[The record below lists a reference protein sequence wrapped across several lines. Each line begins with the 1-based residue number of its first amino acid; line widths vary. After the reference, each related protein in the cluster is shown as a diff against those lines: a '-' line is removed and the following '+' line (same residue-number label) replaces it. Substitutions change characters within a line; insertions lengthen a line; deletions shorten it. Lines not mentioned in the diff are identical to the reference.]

1 MSRMFDLIKNNID
14 KVKPSPTQAVDGAK
28 MVYDAWVENVKIHEE
43 EETKRVEI
51 RARKEVDLE
60 RIRAQKAILENYLE
74 NTFSER
80 KAVISGMFMALD
92 KGIEANNN
100 ELIQQSLGAIVSI
113 AKESPLAGIQSLVS
127 DFNDPSVK
135 SITI

>member
-1 MSRMFDLIKNNID
+1 MFDLIKNNIG
-14 KVKPSPTQAVDGAK
+14 KVKPSPTQAVDGVK
-28 MVYDAWVENVKIHEE
+28 MVYNAWVENVKIHEE
-43 EETKRVEI
+43 EEAKRVEI